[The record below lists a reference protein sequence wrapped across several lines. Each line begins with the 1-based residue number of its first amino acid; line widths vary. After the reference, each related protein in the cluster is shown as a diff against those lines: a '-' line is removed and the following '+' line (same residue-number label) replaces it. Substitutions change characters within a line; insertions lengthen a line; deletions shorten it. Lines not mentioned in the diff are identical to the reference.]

1 MARGLA
7 CERLNKPLN
16 WAMYIE
22 WTNVEQ
28 QWCMARV
35 EQIDLLNF
43 NEELDYGPYTPK
55 QALGQV
61 VKCSNISITFDY
73 FFEISNY

>member
-1 MARGLA
+1 
-7 CERLNKPLN
+7 
-16 WAMYIE
+16 
-22 WTNVEQ
+22 
-28 QWCMARV
+28 MARV